1 MQNIQQQLF
10 HNGIMQF
17 ARTIVLKNSDAAAS
31 INTALREAGFIVDD
45 FHTASWKYYLNLA
58 GQYHA
63 SDRPM
68 TIVSLDTLE
77 VIDFNVQNLQI
88 HLGTK
93 REYYYGSV
101 YYRELIAKYPE
112 QEFLIRGI
120 LNPIDYQKAINAKEG
135 EILYYDSSLVE
146 PQETNLIESLQQW
159 IYTILN
165 TWFVP
170 GYRITDE
177 LYPLVQWANIY
188 AHIAAT
194 VRTIRWEN
202 CHTIRAHSFHIWN
215 FLESNGK
222 LGAYRRF
229 VTNRQ
234 AQWLYRNIRWVNRNT
249 GLRNTFS
256 ALLENILTTRNIPLG
271 EYSYYPDV
279 SAINTPQS
287 LSSAVDPTV
296 PVMTTAGLTVIPRLQ
311 RTPLNMLDVVS
322 KDPIIKTVE
331 YVSESQIPLARDNR
345 IFLEESVIETNEAL
359 TFSPIGKLSIKTY
372 QSDMIDTSDQ
382 QVYNLT
388 DFLLNHWMYLAAADR
403 YASILTI
410 SDPSTTEIMSMS
422 TKEAWISFVYAW
434 AKEQGM
440 TLSKIPTF
448 QAWMVRKP
456 ETLTRTML
464 KKLFP
469 KHAIPDKT
477 LLALI
482 ADQLPIGTVISTEGF
497 YTLVLRIWET
507 IVKHYKLVSYMDH
520 YQLRA
525 YMEAVVLAFYQ
536 TAPCDFADY
545 SNQTFEQY
553 FADRGWTI
561 ATLSR
566 TDLGILKEELWQKA
580 TGLNTQNVV
589 RLKDIQSAMISLMA
603 RLGTYAVQY
612 LATINDQSAIVA
624 HRPSVRLGYWKET
637 QNNQLF
643 IQSGVRVQ
651 SLNGK
656 NQTIGTIPIA
666 SMITQAAK
674 YEQRQSASVQ
684 MLSRIQFNESTN
696 QHLGVTVRGLNLA
709 LLNAHEMNRTLPEGL
724 VY

>member
-10 HNGIMQF
+10 HDSITQF
-17 ARTIVLKNSDAAAS
+17 ARTIVLKNSDAANS
-31 INTALREAGFIVDD
+31 INTALLEQGYVVDNFD
-45 FHTASWKYYLNLA
+45 TTSWKYYLNLA
-58 GQYHA
+58 GRYHV

-77 VIDFNVQNLQI
+77 VIDFNIENLQI

-93 REYYYGSV
+93 REYYYGSI
-101 YYRELIAKYPE
+101 YYRELVAKYPK

-120 LNPIDYQKAINAKEG
+120 LNPTPVATAIAAKEG
-135 EILYYDSSLVE
+135 EILYYDQSLVE

-170 GYRITDE
+170 GYRVTDE

-188 AHIAAT
+188 AHMAAA

-222 LGAYRRF
+222 LGAYRRY

-249 GLRNTFS
+249 GLRNTFN

-271 EYSYYPDV
+271 EYSYLPDV
-279 SAINTPQS
+279 SSIGEPQS
-287 LSSAVDPTV
+287 LSSAVDPSA
-296 PVMTTAGLTVIPRLQ
+296 PIMTTAGLTVTPRLI
-311 RTPLNMLDVVS
+311 RTPLNMLNVVS
-322 KDPIIKTVE
+322 KDPIIKTVD

-345 IFLEESVIETNEAL
+345 TFLTENIEETTEAL
-359 TFSPIGKLSIKTY
+359 TFSPMGTLPIKTY

-388 DFLLNHWMYLAAADR
+388 DFLLNHWMYLAATNR

-410 SDPSTTEIMSMS
+410 QDPSSTEIMSMN
-422 TKEAWISFVYAW
+422 TQEAWVSFVYVW

-440 TLSKIPTF
+440 TLSTIPTF
-448 QAWMVRKP
+448 QAWMVRRP
-456 ETLTRTML
+456 ETLTRNAL

-469 KHAIPDKT
+469 KGAIPDRT

-497 YTLVLRIWET
+497 YTLVRSIWET
-507 IVKHYKLVSYMDH
+507 IVKHYRLVAYMEH
-520 YQLRA
+520 YELRA
-525 YMEAVVLAFYQ
+525 YVESVVLAFYQ
-536 TAPCDFADY
+536 
-545 SNQTFEQY
+545 
-553 FADRGWTI
+553 
-561 ATLSR
+561 
-566 TDLGILKEELWQKA
+566 
-580 TGLNTQNVV
+580 
-589 RLKDIQSAMISLMA
+589 
-603 RLGTYAVQY
+603 
-612 LATINDQSAIVA
+612 
-624 HRPSVRLGYWKET
+624 
-637 QNNQLF
+637 
-643 IQSGVRVQ
+643 
-651 SLNGK
+651 
-656 NQTIGTIPIA
+656 
-666 SMITQAAK
+666 
-674 YEQRQSASVQ
+674 
-684 MLSRIQFNESTN
+684 
-696 QHLGVTVRGLNLA
+696 
-709 LLNAHEMNRTLPEGL
+709 
-724 VY
+724 

>member
-10 HNGIMQF
+10 HDSITQF
-17 ARTIVLKNSDAAAS
+17 ARTIVLKNSDAANS
-31 INTALREAGFIVDD
+31 INTALLEQGYAVDSFD
-45 FHTASWKYYLNLA
+45 TTSWKYYLNLA
-58 GQYHA
+58 GRYHV

-77 VIDFNVQNLQI
+77 VIDFNIENLQV

-93 REYYYGSV
+93 REYYYGSI
-101 YYRELIAKYPE
+101 YYRELVAKYPK

-120 LNPIDYQKAINAKEG
+120 LNPTPIATAIAAKEG
-135 EILYYDSSLVE
+135 EILYYDQSLVE

-170 GYRITDE
+170 GYRVTDE

-188 AHIAAT
+188 AHMAAA

-222 LGAYRRF
+222 LGAYRRY

-249 GLRNTFS
+249 GLRNTFN

-271 EYSYYPDV
+271 EYNYLPDV
-279 SAINTPQS
+279 SSIGEPQS
-287 LSSAVDPTV
+287 LSSAVDPST
-296 PVMTTAGLTVIPRLQ
+296 PVMTTAGLTVTPRLI

-322 KDPIIKTVE
+322 KDPIIKTVD

-345 IFLEESVIETNEAL
+345 TFLTENIEETTEAL
-359 TFSPIGKLSIKTY
+359 TFSPMGTLPIKTY

-388 DFLLNHWMYLAAADR
+388 DFLLNHWMYLAASNR

-410 SDPSTTEIMSMS
+410 QDPSSTEIMSMN
-422 TKEAWISFVYAW
+422 TQEAWISFVYVW

-440 TLSKIPTF
+440 TLSTIPTF
-448 QAWMVRKP
+448 QAWMVRRP
-456 ETLTRTML
+456 ETLTRKEL

-469 KHAIPDKT
+469 KGAIPDRT

-497 YTLVLRIWET
+497 YTLVRGIWET
-507 IVKHYKLVSYMDH
+507 IVKHYKLVAYMEH
-520 YQLRA
+520 YELRA
-525 YMEAVVLAFYQ
+525 YVESVVLAFYQ
-536 TAPCDFADY
+536 QAACEFTDY
-545 SNQTFEQY
+545 AGQTFEQY

-561 ATLSR
+561 ASLSK
-566 TDLGILKEELWQKA
+566 TDLGILKEELWLKA
-580 TGLNTQNVV
+580 SGLDTQNLV
-589 RLKDIQSAMISLMA
+589 RLKDIQAAMISLMA
-603 RLGTYAVQY
+603 RLGTYSVQY
-612 LATINDQSAIVA
+612 LATINDQSAIVI
-624 HRPSVRLGYWKET
+624 HRPSVRIGRFGET
-637 QNNQLF
+637 QNNHLYVKSG
-643 IQSGVRVQ
+643 IQVL

-656 NQTIGTIPIA
+656 LQSQHPVPIA
-666 SMITQAAK
+666 AVAMRETQYQQA
-674 YEQRQSASVQ
+674 ERISLSLFSPIELRESNVQHISVP
-684 MLSRIQFNESTN
+684 M
-696 QHLGVTVRGLNLA
+696 RGLNVA
-709 LLNAHEMNRTLPEGL
+709 LLNEHEMNRTLPEGL